1 MTMKTY
7 SLKEAS
13 KVLGVTYRTIDYYK
27 GVYESEVIKD
37 GRIYF
42 VTEAFLDKVRSN
54 KKYLE
59 SRESSDPRTKTQL
72 VTELDEAFKK
82 IEALESRTDNV
93 DDSIKKLEKKYKSKF
108 DELNKAL
115 KEKNDK
121 LRKAEKRIKELESEN
136 PFEIEEGKRVEV
148 FTDEEYSVFEQRLR
162 EWFSL
167 QREIQ
172 LKDESFK
179 AQLNSK
185 DEVIDHY
192 KNQFEYQRQL
202 AERQLDQMDKLLGYL
217 KDRNTREAERARIE
231 AVEKNVIPRADGYDP
246 YGSAQR

>member
-1 MTMKTY
+1 MNQFKFY
-7 SLKEAS
+7 DLPKAS
-13 KVLGVTYRTIDYYK
+13 KMLGVSYKTIRYYA
-27 GVYESEVIKD
+27 EHANFKD
-37 GRIYF
+37 DPSLVMYSGSKKF
-42 VTEAFLDKVRSN
+42 VSDKFLEKV
-54 KKYLE
+54 KYNI
-59 SRESSDPRTKTQL
+59 SVNSTRFKDPRTKEQL
-72 VTELDEAFKK
+72 IEELNEALKK
-82 IEALESRTDNV
+82 IET
-93 DDSIKKLEKKYKSKF
+93 
-108 DELNKAL
+108 
-115 KEKNDK
+115 
-121 LRKAEKRIKELESEN
+121 LESED
-136 PFEIEEGKRVEV
+136 PFEIEEGQRIEV
-148 FTDEEYSVFEQRLR
+148 FTDEEYAIFEQRLR
-162 EWFSL
+162 EWSTL

-246 YGSAQR
+246 YGSTQR